1 MNEVTQAVH
10 EIIGNHLGVPVVD
23 IKDDSYL
30 QEDLNADQL
39 ALADIVVTLEEK
51 FSIKI
56 PQEEIIKFNKVG
68 DIVTFVTDNLNE
80 L

>member
-1 MNEVTQAVH
+1 MNEVTEAIH
-10 EIIGNHLGVPVVD
+10 TIIGNHLGVPVSD
-23 IKDDSYL
+23 IKDESYF
-30 QEDLNADQL
+30 QDDLNADQL
-39 ALADIVVTLEEK
+39 ALADIVVSLEEK

-68 DIVTFVTDNLNE
+68 DIVTYISENLNE

>member
-1 MNEVTQAVH
+1 MNEVTQTVH

-51 FSIKI
+51 FVLKI
-56 PQEEIIKFNKVG
+56 PQEEIVKFNKVG
-68 DIVTFVTDNLNE
+68 DIVTYITDNLNE

>member
-1 MNEVTQAVH
+1 MNEVTQSVY
-10 EIIGNHLGVPVVD
+10 EIIGNHLGVPVTE
-23 IKDDSYL
+23 IKDESYL

-51 FSIKI
+51 FNIKI
-56 PQEEIIKFNKVG
+56 PQEEIVKFNKVG

>member
-1 MNEVTQAVH
+1 MNEVTTVVH
-10 EIIGNHLGVPVVD
+10 EIIGNYLGVPVAD

-51 FSIKI
+51 FSLKI

-68 DIVTFVTDNLNE
+68 DIVTYITDNLNE